1 MKRAASP
8 EEFRRTLSERCIAT
22 GVCSSP
28 PRWQWPGSE
37 PEEKGRAQVS
47 SAKKTISG
55 EINGVQTVSADVVGS
70 LKAIQ
75 KSVSVVADSIS
86 SVASAVEQ
94 QSAATSEI
102 SATMQAA
109 SSAAT
114 RIDQGINTIASS
126 MEKAAR
132 GHPASGK
139 KHKALRR
146 VASPDDLN
154 TDSAYRLQRLMAF
167 ASSVTAIGEDM
178 AHSGEAE
185 RCRLE
190 HKSLSLSPKTNS

>member
-47 SAKKTISG
+47 SATKTISG
-55 EINGVQTVSADVVGS
+55 EINGVQTVSAEVVGS

-75 KSVSVVADSIS
+75 KSVSVVTDSIS

-102 SATMQAA
+102 SATMKAA

-114 RIDQGINTIASS
+114 RIDQGINGGLNRSS
-126 MEKAAR
+126 QHFDEGGCDGHSEATVGSMWKAAVAVTR
-132 GHPASGK
+132 SPPGGRAKRAAAVLEVHRDGH
-139 KHKALRR
+139 
-146 VASPDDLN
+146 
-154 TDSAYRLQRLMAF
+154 
-167 ASSVTAIGEDM
+167 
-178 AHSGEAE
+178 
-185 RCRLE
+185 
-190 HKSLSLSPKTNS
+190 